1 MHHTETAGAARL
13 PKAAAAGNRTPALG
27 TLLQDAFALPHDTLI
42 TGDLPLLLSQLS
54 LLPRTDAQQEGAER
68 SQSHATFGA

>member
-1 MHHTETAGAARL
+1 MHDTEMADATRS
-13 PKAAAAGNRTPALG
+13 PKAAAAGNRPPMLG

-54 LLPRTDAQQEGAER
+54 LLPRTDGQQEAADR
-68 SQSHATFGA
+68 S

>member
-1 MHHTETAGAARL
+1 MHNTEMADATRL
-13 PKAAAAGNRTPALG
+13 PRASAAGSRPPLLG

-54 LLPRTDAQQEGAER
+54 LLPATDAQKAAVR
-68 SQSHATFGA
+68 S